1 MISDGKNSSGLRSI
15 LRKLKHPAAEW
26 SLWLGVPL
34 VLYLTGLHTDVA
46 AGVQRGLLA
55 TGLIKPQTEPSA
67 TGTVKANYNLMLRTL
82 DGKKISMK
90 ELKGKVIFLN
100 MWASWCP
107 PCVAEMPGIQKLYN
121 QTDTAKVA
129 FVMLSLDEN
138 LDKARRLVKRK
149 EYTFPVYS
157 VGSALPAV
165 YATQSIPTTF
175 VISREGEIVVR
186 HEGMADYNSPEFK
199 AFLSKLADQ

>member
-1 MISDGKNSSGLRSI
+1 MISAGKNSSVLRSI
-15 LRKLKHPAAEW
+15 LTKLKHPAMEW
-26 SLWLGVPL
+26 SLWLGIPL

-55 TGLIKPQTEPSA
+55 TGLINPRTESPA
-67 TGTVKANYNLMLRTL
+67 TSIVKANYNLTLQAL
-82 DGKKISMK
+82 DGEKISMK
-90 ELKGKVIFLN
+90 NLKGKVIFLN

-121 QTDTAKVA
+121 RTDTAKVA
-129 FVMLSLDEN
+129 FVMLTLDEN
-138 LDKARRLVKRK
+138 LDKARRLVRRK

-175 VISREGEIVVR
+175 VISRDGEIVMR
-186 HEGMADYNSPEFK
+186 HEGMADYNSPEFR
-199 AFLSKLADQ
+199 AFLSKLSKQ